1 MNPTTC
7 DTAYFGG
14 IAIIMWTW
22 SDSRCPSSMRLS
34 FCVAS
39 LRKTSPKCWRSCPY
53 NVLRRHF
60 GINTTWY
67 LHSQTEWLRLSNVS
81 IGTLP
86 FVCLAAHEGS
96 LYGGHTPE
104 NVKLLPP
111 PPHSR
116 GASLRPRVGV
126 PLPRSS
132 PPPPRSRGRP
142 PRFWPPSPTRLAT
155 RRRP

>member
-111 PPHSR
+111 PRHSR
-116 GASLRPRVGV
+116 GASLRARTPCARRSARCGAAAPRG
-126 PLPRSS
+126 
-132 PPPPRSRGRP
+132 
-142 PRFWPPSPTRLAT
+142 
-155 RRRP
+155 

>member
-14 IAIIMWTW
+14 IAIIMCTW

-34 FCVAS
+34 FCAAS
-39 LRKTSPKCWRSCPY
+39 FRNTSPRCLRSVPY

-67 LHSQTEWLRLSNVS
+67 LHSHTEWLRLSNVS
-81 IGTLP
+81 IATLP
-86 FVCLAAHEGS
+86 FVCLAAHGGS
-96 LYGGHTPE
+96 LSGGHTPE

-111 PPHSR
+111 PRQSR
-116 GASLRPRVGV
+116 GASLRARQA
-126 PLPRSS
+126 ST
-132 PPPPRSRGRP
+132 RGLRETLHC
-142 PRFWPPSPTRLAT
+142 RELRLG
-155 RRRP
+155 R